1 MENTV
6 NNDLFFLNLRLGFV
20 FPAVGVEAFEEGWL
34 GTLRKWLPEVKKV
47 LDRTILC
54 SRNRINFRNSLD
66 EKIISSKSLVR

>member
-47 LDRTILC
+47 LDRA
-54 SRNRINFRNSLD
+54 F
-66 EKIISSKSLVR
+66 